1 MAWKQILIVFVL
13 DGDFKLFVDNKNWRF
28 VNRSRPSLL
37 KTIYHSL
44 FKYINENRVIRITL
58 VKYVSILQYFSVLYF
73 LLHMIILCLSSF
85 SKKLSSFFL
94 ESRVMLC
101 MYTLYFKRCTL
112 YKFIEINSVLF
123 CSVKRQRIKII
134 ITFSNNRNVAPR
146 ENINVVFTR

>member
-1 MAWKQILIVFVL
+1 MCTVYATFV
-13 DGDFKLFVDNKNWRF
+13 
-28 VNRSRPSLL
+28 
-37 KTIYHSL
+37 Y
-44 FKYINENRVIRITL
+44 
-58 VKYVSILQYFSVLYF
+58 KYVSILQYFSVLSF

-123 CSVKRQRIKII
+123 CSVKLNDYKGNTFNLTDNIAERVRQPLTVSPISTCYNLGLVHYAKFRNLNRR
-134 ITFSNNRNVAPR
+134 TFS
-146 ENINVVFTR
+146 